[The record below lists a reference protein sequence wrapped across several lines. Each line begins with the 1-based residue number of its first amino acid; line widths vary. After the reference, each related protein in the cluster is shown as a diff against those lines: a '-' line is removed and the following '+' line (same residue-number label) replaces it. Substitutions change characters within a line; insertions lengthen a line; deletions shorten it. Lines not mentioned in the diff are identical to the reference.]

1 MIGDLFFSSNGNPY
15 PAYVLDCLGNLVRCS
30 GEGAS
35 DALIPFSVEL
45 VSKAAD
51 LLNPFPWTITI
62 EEVVSRLEF
71 VAEALPHISSL
82 YPNGK
87 LRQAEHPFVISVA
100 LKESLAVVE
109 EAISFFPTLPAE
121 QAAMLRDKLGE
132 NGIFEIPL
140 CTTFNANL
148 HEAVGDGIF
157 LPPIEYVSAGWMS
170 NMKVYRK
177 ALVRS
182 A

>member
-1 MIGDLFFSSNGNPY
+1 MIGDLYFSFNGIRY

-35 DALIPFSVEL
+35 DALIPFSIEL
-45 VSKAAD
+45 VSKTAD
-51 LLNPFPWTITI
+51 LRNPFPWTITI
-62 EEVVSRLEF
+62 EKVVSRLEF
-71 VAEALPHISSL
+71 VAEALPQVSSL
-82 YPNGK
+82 YPNGN
-87 LRQAEHPFVISVA
+87 LQQADHPFVISVA
-100 LKESLAVVE
+100 LKETLAVVD
-109 EAISFFPTLPAE
+109 EAISLFPNLPSE
-121 QAAMLRDKLGE
+121 QAAMLRDKLAE
-132 NGIFEIPL
+132 NGVFKIPF
-140 CTTFNANL
+140 CSTFNPNI

-157 LPPIEYVSAGWMS
+157 VPPIVYVSTGWMS